1 MTSARV
7 VVISLSDSF
16 SEFWPQLTAV
26 MDAELEVGTKVTDIR
41 ALQSACAVIV
51 SAGGV
56 ETDALETLQE
66 LRAAE
71 APDTAVAGVETDY
84 RVAVTMTQHG
94 ATNYFALPNDLG
106 LCRTWLSERIEQV
119 VDRRNAAIFA
129 AEERKRYDFSRII
142 GDSPLL
148 QAALK
153 RTAKVIPRTTTTVL
167 ITGETGTGKELIAR
181 AIHYN
186 GARAA
191 GPFVEINCTTLPD
204 NLLEAELF
212 GYESGAFTDARSSK
226 PGLFEVAD
234 GGTLFLDEVGDL
246 PSMLQ
251 AKLLRALEEKRI
263 RRLGSVREMKI
274 DVRLVAAT
282 NVNLPAAVQSGAFR
296 SDLYY
301 RLNVVPITLPP
312 LRERG
317 DDVILLA
324 EHFLEKFCRHYEMQK
339 PRLPPDVKRALR
351 SHSWPGNV
359 RELRNAIERALV
371 LGDGEIAVEDLLL
384 DGPQPPQTGMLPFP
398 ASMRAI
404 EKAAAHAMVERCK
417 GNKSEAAKMLEISR
431 KHLYTLLEEDG

>member
-1 MTSARV
+1 M
-7 VVISLSDSF
+7 
-16 SEFWPQLTAV
+16 
-26 MDAELEVGTKVTDIR
+26 
-41 ALQSACAVIV
+41 
-51 SAGGV
+51 
-56 ETDALETLQE
+56 
-66 LRAAE
+66 
-71 APDTAVAGVETDY
+71 
-84 RVAVTMTQHG
+84 
-94 ATNYFALPNDLG
+94 
-106 LCRTWLSERIEQV
+106 
-119 VDRRNAAIFA
+119 
-129 AEERKRYDFSRII
+129 
-142 GDSPLL
+142 
-148 QAALK
+148 
-153 RTAKVIPRTTTTVL
+153 
-167 ITGETGTGKELIAR
+167 
-181 AIHYN
+181 
-186 GARAA
+186 
-191 GPFVEINCTTLPD
+191 
-204 NLLEAELF
+204 
-212 GYESGAFTDARSSK
+212 
-226 PGLFEVAD
+226 
-234 GGTLFLDEVGDL
+234 

-301 RLNVVPITLPP
+301 RLKVVPITLPP

-339 PRLPPDVKRALR
+339 PRLTPDVKRALR

-359 RELRNAIERALV
+359 RELRHAIERALV